1 MRISDWS
8 SDVCSSDLKQFL
20 ASSDKFDQLAQLQ
33 REVVQRRGQYEKL
46 AERTTQ
52 LRLESNTTDAGIQP
66 IGEAVA
72 SHDPA
77 GLAIPVMLVMGAAFG
92 AVVGLVRSAEHTSE
106 LQSLMRTSYA
116 VFCLKKKKHRHTRR

>member
-1 MRISDWS
+1 MAMSAAS
-8 SDVCSSDLKQFL
+8 GGAAQMEQTLEQQKKQFL

-72 SHDPA
+72 RSEERR
-77 GLAIPVMLVMGAAFG
+77 
-92 AVVGLVRSAEHTSE
+92 VGKECVSTCRSRWSPYH
-106 LQSLMRTSYA
+106 
-116 VFCLKKKKHRHTRR
+116 

>member
-1 MRISDWS
+1 MAMSAAS
-8 SDVCSSDLKQFL
+8 GGAAQMEQTLEQQKKQFL
-20 ASSDKFDQLAQLQ
+20 ASIDKFDQLAQLQ

-77 GLAIPVMLVMGAAFG
+77 GLAIPAMLVMGAAFG
-92 AVVGLVRSAEHTSE
+92 AVVGFGSEEHTFE
-106 LQSLMRTSYA
+106 LQSLLT
-116 VFCLKKKKHRHTRR
+116 LT

>member
-1 MRISDWS
+1 MPKTAYDMRISDWS
-8 SDVCSSDLKQFL
+8 SDVCSSDLSGGAAQMEQTLEQQKKQFL

-66 IGEAVA
+66 IGAAFA
-72 SHDPA
+72 SLDPA
-77 GLAIPVMLVMGAAFG
+77 GLSLPFMWLI
-92 AVVGLVRSAEHTSE
+92 GLSFV
-106 LQSLMRTSYA
+106 A
-116 VFCLKKKKHRHTRR
+116 VFLLFGCFL